1 MAAPLEVV
9 KVAAQ
14 AASDTWSF
22 KDVMY
27 ASGVFVAMLSASIAS
42 ISAWMTCRRDLNSLG
57 DSEIKLY
64 ELISKSIIEFSKF
77 QIELKE
83 KAETKGEHYKMSK
96 ADNSMLDLHIEN
108 VLNAYDIA
116 CQRYLDGKLDPIR
129 FASTYKVV
137 IGKLFENSLYKPVLD
152 KKNLQ
157 YSALNKVHAAL
168 NDPENPPKKRG
179 FWK

>member
-1 MAAPLEVV
+1 MTAPLEVV
-9 KVAAQ
+9 KAAAQ
-14 AASDTWSF
+14 AATDTWSF
-22 KDVMY
+22 KDAMY
-27 ASGVFVAMLSASIAS
+27 ASGVFIALVSASIAS
-42 ISAWMTCRRDLNSLG
+42 YSAWLTSKRDLNTLG

-83 KAETKGEHYKMSK
+83 KAEKEGEHYKMSK

-116 CQRYLDGKLDPIR
+116 CQRYLDGKLDSTR

-168 NDPENPPKKRG
+168 NDPEYSPKKRWFG
-179 FWK
+179 R